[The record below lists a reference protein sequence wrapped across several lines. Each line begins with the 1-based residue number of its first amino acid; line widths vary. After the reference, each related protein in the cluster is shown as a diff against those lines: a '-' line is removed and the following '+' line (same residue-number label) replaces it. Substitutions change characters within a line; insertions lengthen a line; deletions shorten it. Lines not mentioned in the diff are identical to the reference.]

1 MLPAL
6 VDTHCHLT
14 HPRFADD
21 LESTIGRAR
30 AAGVAQAITIGTSV
44 ADARRCLD
52 LASAHP
58 GFLHCAAGIDPHA
71 AHCAGAGFAAELTEL
86 EALLRTGSFS
96 ALGEIGLEYYH
107 RLDERDRQ
115 IANLE
120 AQLDLAE
127 RLDLP
132 VVIHSRDAHP
142 DMLTVLARHPACR
155 GVIHSFTGM
164 PADVQAFLALGWY
177 LSFNGMVTFKAND
190 ILRAALGVTP
200 NDRLLIETDSPYLAP
215 VPLRG
220 KRCEPA
226 FITHTLN
233 CIAEVRG
240 QRVEDLAAWTTR
252 NAQLL
257 FRLPVSLPA

>member
-1 MLPAL
+1 
-6 VDTHCHLT
+6 
-14 HPRFADD
+14 
-21 LESTIGRAR
+21 
-30 AAGVAQAITIGTSV
+30 
-44 ADARRCLD
+44 
-52 LASAHP
+52 
-58 GFLHCAAGIDPHA
+58 
-71 AHCAGAGFAAELTEL
+71 
-86 EALLRTGSFS
+86 
-96 ALGEIGLEYYH
+96 
-107 RLDERDRQ
+107 
-115 IANLE
+115 
-120 AQLDLAE
+120 
-127 RLDLP
+127 
-132 VVIHSRDAHP
+132 
-142 DMLTVLARHPACR
+142 
-155 GVIHSFTGM
+155 VIHSFTGT